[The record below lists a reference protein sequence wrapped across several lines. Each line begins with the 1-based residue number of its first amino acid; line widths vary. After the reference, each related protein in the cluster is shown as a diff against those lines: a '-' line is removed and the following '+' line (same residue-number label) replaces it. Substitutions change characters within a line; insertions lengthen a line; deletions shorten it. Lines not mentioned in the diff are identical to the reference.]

1 MMLSP
6 LFDKQRQ
13 IGGNKLKILLV
24 NKFHYV
30 KGGSETYYFSL
41 GDLLRK
47 RGHEVIW
54 FSMKDE
60 RNVPCDQ
67 EKYFVENV
75 DFNASGNP
83 MQLAKASAH
92 LLYSTEAARKFAKLL
107 DEEKPD
113 IIHLNIFQSQLTGSI
128 VEVAHKKHI
137 PIVYTAHDL
146 KSVCPNYL
154 MMHHRQVCED
164 CLDGHYWHCA
174 RNGCMKGSKA
184 KSILASMEAY
194 VYKFRRIYGK
204 IDFVITP
211 SDFYRRKITEAGV
224 FQCPVEYAR
233 NFLPEGTVYQ
243 AGGRG
248 EYFLYFG
255 RLSREKGIL
264 TLIKAFSRSKVS
276 QKLYIVGS
284 GPEEERIRKLVAKLG
299 QEDRILLLGFKSG
312 DELKEIVANSLC
324 VCLPSEWYENGPYSI
339 MEAQAM
345 GRPVIVS
352 QNGGLPELVEDGRT
366 GYIAQAGDAA
376 DLRDKIRKMA
386 VSSMDN
392 AYIAEKASGVFSAD
406 GYADYVLD
414 VYGKLVR

>member
-1 MMLSP
+1 
-6 LFDKQRQ
+6 
-13 IGGNKLKILLV
+13 
-24 NKFHYV
+24 
-30 KGGSETYYFSL
+30 
-41 GDLLRK
+41 
-47 RGHEVIW
+47 
-54 FSMKDE
+54 MKDE

-83 MQLAKASAH
+83 MKLAKASAH

-128 VEVAHKKHI
+128 VEVARRRNI

-184 KSILASMEAY
+184 KSVLASMEAY
-194 VYKFRRIYGK
+194 VYKFRKIYGK

-211 SDFYRRKITEAGV
+211 SDFYRKKIIEAGV
-224 FQCPVEYAR
+224 FNCPVEYAR

-243 AGGRG
+243 AGERG
-248 EYFLYFG
+248 DYFLYFG

-264 TLIKAFSRSKVS
+264 TLIRAFSRSKVS

-284 GPEEERIRKLVAKLG
+284 GPEEDRIRQLVAKLG
-299 QEDRILLLGFKSG
+299 QEERILLLGFKSG

-352 QNGGLPELVEDGRT
+352 QNGGLPELVEDGKT
-366 GYIAQAGDAA
+366 GYIAQAGDVK

-392 AYIAEKASGVFSAD
+392 AYIAEKAAGVFSAD
-406 GYADYVLD
+406 GYADYVLK
-414 VYGKLVR
+414 VYMDLTGKE

>member
-1 MMLSP
+1 M
-6 LFDKQRQ
+6 
-13 IGGNKLKILLV
+13 V

-41 GDLLRK
+41 GDLLKK

-83 MQLAKASAH
+83 IQLARASAH

-107 DEEKPD
+107 DDEKPD

-128 VEVAHKKHI
+128 VEVAQKKHI
-137 PIVYTAHDL
+137 PVVYTAHDL

-154 MMHHRQVCED
+154 MMHHRRVCED

-194 VYKFRRIYGK
+194 VYKFRKIYGK

-224 FQCPVEYAR
+224 FKCPVEYAR

-248 EYFLYFG
+248 DYFLYFG

-284 GPEEERIRKLVAKLG
+284 GPEEDRIRQLVAKLG
-299 QEDRILLLGFKSG
+299 QEDKILLLGFKSG

-352 QNGGLPELVEDGRT
+352 QNAT
-366 GYIAQAGDAA
+366 S
-376 DLRDKIRKMA
+376 LRPAMWRI
-386 VSSMDN
+386 
-392 AYIAEKASGVFSAD
+392 
-406 GYADYVLD
+406 
-414 VYGKLVR
+414 

>member
-224 FQCPVEYAR
+224 FQCPV
-233 NFLPEGTVYQ
+233 
-243 AGGRG
+243 
-248 EYFLYFG
+248 
-255 RLSREKGIL
+255 
-264 TLIKAFSRSKVS
+264 
-276 QKLYIVGS
+276 
-284 GPEEERIRKLVAKLG
+284 
-299 QEDRILLLGFKSG
+299 
-312 DELKEIVANSLC
+312 
-324 VCLPSEWYENGPYSI
+324 
-339 MEAQAM
+339 
-345 GRPVIVS
+345 
-352 QNGGLPELVEDGRT
+352 
-366 GYIAQAGDAA
+366 
-376 DLRDKIRKMA
+376 
-386 VSSMDN
+386 
-392 AYIAEKASGVFSAD
+392 
-406 GYADYVLD
+406 
-414 VYGKLVR
+414 